1 MNFIHFKDIFY
12 FKNNFTPLDSIHTC
26 WMTYHSRPV
35 WQMEKYCYLINR
47 EVWYQG
53 IFILFFSKVKSLY
66 LVMGS
71 VLVKYLCP
79 PPHPNPLQLL
89 SSWGNPYLTVR
100 CRSLYKID
108 RRGGGLGGQKLYT
121 IGNYHWVC
129 PWERFLDLPSAPP
142 PINFVNDEITNN
154 PTY

>member
-1 MNFIHFKDIFY
+1 MYTRSMNFIHFKDIFY

-79 PPHPNPLQLL
+79 PPIPTHFNYSVVFVFFNNLKLKFLHFITVLCKSWLFLYFEPLPNQVFIK
-89 SSWGNPYLTVR
+89 YQ
-100 CRSLYKID
+100 C
-108 RRGGGLGGQKLYT
+108 
-121 IGNYHWVC
+121 
-129 PWERFLDLPSAPP
+129 
-142 PINFVNDEITNN
+142 
-154 PTY
+154 

>member
-79 PPHPNPLQLL
+79 PHPNPLQLL

-108 RRGGGLGGQKLYT
+108 RRGGGLGGPKIVYYRELPLGLSLRT
-121 IGNYHWVC
+121 IFG
-129 PWERFLDLPSAPP
+129 PP
-142 PINFVNDEITNN
+142 FGLPINFVNDEITNN